1 MGICLSLLN
10 NGNYNVNV
18 DPLPDASGVC
28 PTPSVAVAVSVA
40 EYQEYILIKTGDIGG
55 ITSGD
60 ALYTFSWGFGAVMF
74 FWFLGW
80 SVVVGIEAIR
90 KI

>member
-10 NGNYNVNV
+10 NGNYSVNP
-18 DPLPDASGVC
+18 DPLPGADGAC
-28 PTPSVAVAVSVA
+28 PSPSVAVAVTVT

-55 ITSGD
+55 ITSAD
-60 ALYTFSWGFGAVMF
+60 ALLTFSWGFGAVMF

-80 SVVVGIEAIR
+80 SVGVVKNAIER
-90 KI
+90 L